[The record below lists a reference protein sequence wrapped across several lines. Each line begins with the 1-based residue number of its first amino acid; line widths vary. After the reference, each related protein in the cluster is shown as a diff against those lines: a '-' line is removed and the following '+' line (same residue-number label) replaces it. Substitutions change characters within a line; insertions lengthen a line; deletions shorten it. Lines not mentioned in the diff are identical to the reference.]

1 MQGDG
6 FTSGFEMS
14 LLDFDVFVKTSFV
27 CVQKVLGEPFSY
39 FACSPYNWNLCW
51 KCFLHE
57 SLASDILE
65 KMFQQELQL
74 SSEFCTMTEFN
85 FICRRLMSTS
95 RRTRACKK
103 TNLTTCNLQSR
114 TDKSPLFRPLCV

>member
-1 MQGDG
+1 MVL
-6 FTSGFEMS
+6 SGFEMS

-57 SLASDILE
+57 SLANVILE
-65 KMFQQELQL
+65 KMFQLE
-74 SSEFCTMTEFN
+74 STETHGTPY
-85 FICRRLMSTS
+85 IGS
-95 RRTRACKK
+95 
-103 TNLTTCNLQSR
+103 
-114 TDKSPLFRPLCV
+114 

>member
-1 MQGDG
+1 MMQGDS

-51 KCFLHE
+51 KRFLRE
-57 SLASDILE
+57 SLANDVLE

-74 SSEFCTMTEFN
+74 S
-85 FICRRLMSTS
+85 
-95 RRTRACKK
+95 
-103 TNLTTCNLQSR
+103 
-114 TDKSPLFRPLCV
+114 